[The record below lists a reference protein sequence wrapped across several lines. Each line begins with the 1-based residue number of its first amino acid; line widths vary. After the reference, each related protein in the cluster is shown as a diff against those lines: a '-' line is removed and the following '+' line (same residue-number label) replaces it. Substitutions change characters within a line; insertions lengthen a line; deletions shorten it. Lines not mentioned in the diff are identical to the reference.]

1 MWHVFLAQ
9 LQNSRISPEQLW
21 VSACSLHSGT
31 PTGRWVQLILA
42 SSAGSLIPPCTNY
55 CSQQCPVH
63 FALLIVF
70 MAKFWALSL
79 GLFFFMTYT
88 VTTTL
93 AKGIMF
99 LDILHPCVTFW
110 RTNLFFFLSYLAQM
124 FTWSYGWTASVLVIW
139 GQCYC
144 NLTITAALFCGLW
157 QTVMKLWQ
165 FHTDKITK
173 WWPFEYRMSSLSRL
187 GCRL

>member
-1 MWHVFLAQ
+1 MWHIFLAQ
-9 LQNSRISPEQLW
+9 LQNSWISPEQLW

-42 SSAGSLIPPCTNY
+42 SSAGSLIPLCTNY

-79 GLFFFMTYT
+79 GLFFFFMTYT

-110 RTNLFFFLSYLAQM
+110 RTNLFFFFLFFFSRIWHRCSLGLM
-124 FTWSYGWTASVLVIW
+124 DELHRFWSSEVKVTVI
-139 GQCYC
+139 
-144 NLTITAALFCGLW
+144 L
-157 QTVMKLWQ
+157 
-165 FHTDKITK
+165 
-173 WWPFEYRMSSLSRL
+173 P
-187 GCRL
+187 

>member
-42 SSAGSLIPPCTNY
+42 SSAGSLIPLCTNY

-79 GLFFFMTYT
+79 GLFFFFY
-88 VTTTL
+88 
-93 AKGIMF
+93 
-99 LDILHPCVTFW
+99 DLHSDDHLSQRALCFW
-110 RTNLFFFLSYLAQM
+110 TSYIHASHSGEQTSFFFSFFFSLVFGTDDHL
-124 FTWSYGWTASVLVIW
+124 VLWMNCI
-139 GQCYC
+139 GFGH
-144 NLTITAALFCGLW
+144 L
-157 QTVMKLWQ
+157 
-165 FHTDKITK
+165 
-173 WWPFEYRMSSLSRL
+173 RSRL
-187 GCRL
+187 L

>member
-42 SSAGSLIPPCTNY
+42 SSAGSLIPLCTNY

-70 MAKFWALSL
+70 MAKFWASSL
-79 GLFFFMTYT
+79 GIFFLMSYT

-110 RTNLFFFLSYLAQM
+110 RTNLFFSSCIWHRCSLGLMDELHRF
-124 FTWSYGWTASVLVIW
+124 WSSEVKVTVI
-139 GQCYC
+139 
-144 NLTITAALFCGLW
+144 L
-157 QTVMKLWQ
+157 
-165 FHTDKITK
+165 
-173 WWPFEYRMSSLSRL
+173 P
-187 GCRL
+187 

>member
-42 SSAGSLIPPCTNY
+42 SSAGSLIPLCTNY

-79 GLFFFMTYT
+79 GLFFFFYDLHSDDHLSQRHYVFGHLTSMRH
-88 VTTTL
+88 
-93 AKGIMF
+93 
-99 LDILHPCVTFW
+99 ILENKP
-110 RTNLFFFLSYLAQM
+110 LFFFLFFFSRIWHR
-124 FTWSYGWTASVLVIW
+124 WSLGLMDELHRFWSSEVKVTVI
-139 GQCYC
+139 
-144 NLTITAALFCGLW
+144 L
-157 QTVMKLWQ
+157 
-165 FHTDKITK
+165 
-173 WWPFEYRMSSLSRL
+173 P
-187 GCRL
+187 

>member
-42 SSAGSLIPPCTNY
+42 SSAGSLIPLCTNY

-79 GLFFFMTYT
+79 GLFFFMIYT
-88 VTTTL
+88 VMTTL

-110 RTNLFFFLSYLAQM
+110 RTNLFFFSPRIWHRCSLGLMDELHS
-124 FTWSYGWTASVLVIW
+124 FCSSEIKVTVI
-139 GQCYC
+139 
-144 NLTITAALFCGLW
+144 L
-157 QTVMKLWQ
+157 
-165 FHTDKITK
+165 
-173 WWPFEYRMSSLSRL
+173 P
-187 GCRL
+187 

>member
-42 SSAGSLIPPCTNY
+42 SSAGSLIPLCTNY

-110 RTNLFFFLSYLAQM
+110 RTNLFFFSSAHIWHRCSLGLMDELHRFCSSEVKV
-124 FTWSYGWTASVLVIW
+124 TVI
-139 GQCYC
+139 
-144 NLTITAALFCGLW
+144 L
-157 QTVMKLWQ
+157 
-165 FHTDKITK
+165 
-173 WWPFEYRMSSLSRL
+173 P
-187 GCRL
+187 

>member
-42 SSAGSLIPPCTNY
+42 SSAGSLIPLCTNY

-79 GLFFFMTYT
+79 GLFFFFFMTYT

-110 RTNLFFFLSYLAQM
+110 RTNLFFFSFFFSLVFGTDVHL
-124 FTWSYGWTASVLVIW
+124 VLWMNCI
-139 GQCYC
+139 GFGH
-144 NLTITAALFCGLW
+144 L
-157 QTVMKLWQ
+157 
-165 FHTDKITK
+165 
-173 WWPFEYRMSSLSRL
+173 RSRL
-187 GCRL
+187 L